1 VRVRFTAQAEQE
13 MISAAR
19 YYTREGAADVGS
31 AFIEEIE
38 RACRLLQQEP
48 FVGKTRS
55 ESARRLVLRRFPFN
69 LVYRVVA
76 DEVQVIAIAHHRR
89 RPGYWRA

>member
-1 VRVRFTAQAEQE
+1 VRVRFTAEAEQD
-13 MISAAR
+13 MTSAAR
-19 YYTREGAADVGS
+19 YYAREGSADVGS

-48 FVGKTRS
+48 IVGKIWS

-69 LVYRVVA
+69 LVYRVIA
-76 DEVQVIAIAHHRR
+76 DEIQVIAIAHHRR